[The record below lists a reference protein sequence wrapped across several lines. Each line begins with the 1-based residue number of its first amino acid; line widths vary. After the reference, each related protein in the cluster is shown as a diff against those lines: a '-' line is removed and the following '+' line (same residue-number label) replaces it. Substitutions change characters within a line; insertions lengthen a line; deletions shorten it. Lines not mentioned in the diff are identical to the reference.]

1 MSLTD
6 YVVTPKSIQNVII
19 SILKKRYYLEILL
32 KVNVVHDLD
41 RESCELSVMLISIQY
56 IGDPM
61 LKKDIILI
69 FKKKSNHAFYISSK
83 LFLDPSNYL
92 GHIQIIFT

>member
-41 RESCELSVMLISIQY
+41 RESCELSAMLISIQY

-61 LKKDIILI
+61 LKKNIILI
-69 FKKKSNHAFYISSK
+69 FLKKSNHAFYILSK

>member
-1 MSLTD
+1 M
-6 YVVTPKSIQNVII
+6 TPKSIQNVII
-19 SILKKRYYLEILL
+19 SILKKKYYLEFFL

-41 RESCELSVMLISIQY
+41 RESCELSTMLISIQY
-56 IGDPM
+56 ISNPI

-69 FKKKSNHAFYISSK
+69 FLKKSNHTFYISSK

-92 GHIQIIFT
+92 GHIKIIFT

>member
-69 FKKKSNHAFYISSK
+69 F
-83 LFLDPSNYL
+83 
-92 GHIQIIFT
+92 